1 MTKTN
6 YYKVVLPTGGKRFNV
21 VFPTS
26 PKYYKAV
33 LKGYYPENKIL
44 PSYRD
49 LLINYDPFYLND
61 M

>member
-1 MTKTN
+1 MNKSN
-6 YYKVVLPTGGKRFNV
+6 YYKVVLPMSVKRYKV
-21 VFPTS
+21 VLQGF
-26 PKYYKAV
+26 
-33 LKGYYPENKIL
+33 YPENKTL